1 MTNVIRRLDLRRS
14 PEDGAPADY
23 ATALPRA
30 AFDVGHAIEIVK
42 PICEDVRLRGAEAV
56 LAAGERFDGVRPA
69 SLAVPAE
76 RLAEALKALDPDVRA
91 GLEESIARLR
101 VTCEAELETTL
112 VSEVAAGARVER
124 RIVPMQRVGLYVPG
138 GLAPLVSTV
147 IMNAVPAQVAGV
159 PSIALASPP
168 QKEFDGLPHP
178 TIMAACALLGIGEV
192 YAAGGAQ
199 ALAMFA
205 YGAGPCRPVNLIT
218 GPGNIYVAAAKRHL
232 QGTVSIDAEAGPTEI
247 AIIAD
252 DTADAALVAAD
263 LISQAEHDPLAA
275 CVLIT
280 ASEELAATVDTELE
294 RQVPLAKH
302 RERIR
307 QALTGEQS
315 ATVLVRD
322 PDQAV
327 DVANAYA
334 AEHLEIQ
341 TRDAAALS
349 ERIVNAGAIF
359 VGSHTPVSLGDY
371 CAGSNHVLPTAG
383 CACHSSGLS
392 VRAFCKN
399 MHVVTY
405 NKKAL
410 LGVAD
415 HVVTLAE
422 AEDLPAHGAA
432 VKARLDKALDG
443 TVLIDGE
450 GA

>member
-1 MTNVIRRLDLRRS
+1 VIRRLDLRRS
-14 PEDGAPADY
+14 PEDGAAANY
-23 ATALPRA
+23 ATAVPRA
-30 AFDVGHAIEIVK
+30 AFDVGHAVEIIK
-42 PICEDVRLRGAEAV
+42 PICEDVRLRGADAV
-56 LAAGERFDGVRPA
+56 LDAGERFDGVRPA
-69 SLAVPAE
+69 GLAVPAE
-76 RLAEALKALDPDVRA
+76 NLAEALRALDPDVRD

-112 VSEVAAGARVER
+112 LIDVAEGARVER

-168 QKEFDGLPHP
+168 QKEFGGLPHP
-178 TIMAACALLGIGEV
+178 TILAACALLGIDEV

-205 YGAGPCRPVNLIT
+205 YGAEPCRPVNLIT
-218 GPGNIYVAAAKRHL
+218 GPGNIYVAAAKRYL

-252 DTADAALVAAD
+252 DTADAAFVAAD

-275 CVLIT
+275 SVLIT
-280 ASEELAATVDTELE
+280 DSEDLATAVDAELE

-302 RERIR
+302 QERIR

-315 ATVLVRD
+315 ATVMVRD
-322 PDQAV
+322 LAQAV

-341 TRDAAALS
+341 TRDAQALS
-349 ERIVNAGAIF
+349 EQIVNAGAVF

-405 NKKAL
+405 SENAFRD
-410 LGVAD
+410 VAG

-422 AEDLPAHGAA
+422 AEDLPSHGAA
-432 VKARLDKALDG
+432 MTVRVDSARVETVSADG
-443 TVLIDGE
+443 A